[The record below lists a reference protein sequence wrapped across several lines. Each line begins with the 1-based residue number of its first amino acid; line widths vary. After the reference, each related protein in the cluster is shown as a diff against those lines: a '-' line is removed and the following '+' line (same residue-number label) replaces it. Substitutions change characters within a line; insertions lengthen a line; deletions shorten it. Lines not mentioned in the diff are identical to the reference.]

1 MRKLIESTLV
11 SLDGVMGSPE
21 RWSPFDE
28 ESRQL
33 AMDELEKYDAFVLGR
48 VTYEMVR
55 AFWGPRTGDPYVD
68 RINAMPKY
76 VASRTLSEVTWNATL
91 LGADLVGAIE
101 RLKAEPGKD
110 LIKYGTS
117 RVDDTLLRAG
127 LVDELRLWVMPVV
140 VGTGQRLFDD
150 IDTSSLQLTLTDV
163 RKLDNGSAI
172 LSYTPS
178 YRT

>member
-48 VTYEMVR
+48 VTFEMVR
-55 AFWGPRTGDPYVD
+55 EFWGPRTGDPYVD
-68 RINAMPKY
+68 RINAMPKH
-76 VASRTLSEVTWNATL
+76 VASQTLKEVTWNATL
-91 LGADLVGAIE
+91 LGPDIVGAIE
-101 RLKAEPGKD
+101 RLKAEPGKN

-117 RVDDTLLRAG
+117 RIDDTLLRAG
-127 LVDELRLWVMPVV
+127 LVDEIRVWVMPVV
-140 VGTGQRLFDD
+140 VGTGQRLFED
-150 IDTSSLQLTLTDV
+150 IDTSSLQFKLADV
-163 RKLDNGSAI
+163 RKLDGGSAI
-172 LSYTPS
+172 LTYLPS
-178 YRT
+178 